1 MRKFIKSCIPPILL
15 KLINLLRRPIRK
27 YIYGVSP
34 EYSAEVVFNY
44 SDFNQTYDNTWDSQ
58 NWAQW
63 EQIKLKKTVSRLFQ
77 LRKAYEHEK
86 EFGLGSQP
94 NIHQKSVITSCRIL
108 NKLDGFKKIHV
119 IDFGGGSGTLVP
131 HLLNSPSNK
140 KLELEV
146 SVIDSPA
153 IIKFGVDAFSDS
165 PNIRFFKQENADI
178 KGISDRFKSE
188 NVATLLNISSVL
200 QYVPNYKEFLA
211 TLLEQTKPLFVTITR
226 VPRCENANNDAFAI
240 QNVTTLLGFCG
251 STVVNLFG
259 KDSLTDYMQNL
270 GYIMLFEDF
279 NEINDTAYFDK
290 CDDEQYR
297 NMTLVAYIFV
307 KNKS

>member
-15 KLINLLRRPIRK
+15 KPINLLRRPIRK
-27 YIYGVSP
+27 YIYGVYP
-34 EYSAEVVFNY
+34 QYSAEVVFNY
-44 SDFNQTYDNTWDSQ
+44 SDFNQTYDNLWDSQ
-58 NWAQW
+58 NWVQW
-63 EQIKLKKTVSRLFQ
+63 EQSKTKVGF
-77 LRKAYEHEK
+77 
-86 EFGLGSQP
+86 GSQP

-165 PNIRFFKQENADI
+165 PNIRFFEQENADI